1 MGHADRMLVGG
12 ELGHEARD
20 PVDEVMKSRERVGQG
35 DWSEDT
41 HIDRA
46 GQRHERDWEDAVDG
60 SLGVGH
66 AGAAWGDHLLY
77 LLWLAVLRVSA
88 GDPWRTQRI
97 LSSVE
102 VHIIGHS
109 WPDWLI
115 LPGSSL

>member
-20 PVDEVMKSRERVGQG
+20 PVDEMMKSRERVRQG
-35 DWSEDT
+35 DWSED
-41 HIDRA
+41 ILIERA
-46 GQRHERDWEDAVDG
+46 GQRHERDWEDTVDG
-60 SLGVGH
+60 SLGVGGT
-66 AGAAWGDHLLY
+66 GAAWGDHLLY
-77 LLWLAVLRVSA
+77 PLWLAVLRVSA
-88 GDPWRTQRI
+88 GDRWRTQRI
-97 LSSVE
+97 LLSAQ